1 MKIQLKRAYE
11 PRDEHDGA
19 RLLVERLWPR
29 GLSRLCSPRRT
40 KSATARYC

>member
-11 PRDEHDGA
+11 LRDKHDGA

-29 GLSRLCSPRRT
+29 GLSRLCSPRRM
-40 KSATARYC
+40 KSTAAPWC